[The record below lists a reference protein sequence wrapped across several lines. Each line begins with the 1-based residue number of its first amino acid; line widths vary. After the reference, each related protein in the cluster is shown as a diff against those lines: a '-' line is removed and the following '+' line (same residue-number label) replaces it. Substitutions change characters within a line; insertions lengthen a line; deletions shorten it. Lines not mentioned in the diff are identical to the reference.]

1 MEETTSIPIG
11 LHPYF
16 ISFPLDFIKA
26 KTGRNIS
33 KEQVKQINF
42 EITYIE
48 IYLNSG
54 ETIKIKWKYELEQIL
69 K

>member
-1 MEETTSIPIG
+1 MEETKLITIG

-33 KEQVKQINF
+33 KEEVNQINL

-48 IYLNSG
+48 IYLKSG
-54 ETIKIKWKYELEQIL
+54 ETIKIKWKYELEQLI